1 MPNNKNKN
9 LLKLKNNMMF
19 QLSLTSK
26 ELFHSNF
33 LYWIGT
39 NGNMKEYFRRVVL
52 DLSDGKVDLAKTGY
66 TVYRE
71 FHKLDL
77 CICNN
82 DNKKERFLFVLENK
96 FKSIANKEQLDSYKN
111 KCSLKDGSPY
121 LLLLTLAQE
130 FDEREEIEQENVW
143 NIKDYGQLAGILL
156 KHLPII
162 VPCAEGNF
170 EQEAI
175 RRYADFIRIFSQEV
189 NGNVLNENTTWKSF
203 VHNAELRQVRCEDVW
218 QKIAFHKVAQRLATL
233 IEDEVDFNS
242 GQDHILKDVEDGIMN
257 KYYIGVKYF
266 RTEGLLELKHY
277 FKDGIILA
285 LQQQG
290 IDRMRIGIEVK
301 DRRAFFEDP
310 KYTKKPKGKSNSE
323 WNEKLVQKLSD
334 LGLLKYMPR
343 PDDKHGYHVFEG
355 GKGGYYYSHC
365 VDTDNLEN
373 IEVTLQKMTETI
385 RKICG
390 RKQ

>member
-1 MPNNKNKN
+1 
-9 LLKLKNNMMF
+9 
-19 QLSLTSK
+19 
-26 ELFHSNF
+26 
-33 LYWIGT
+33 
-39 NGNMKEYFRRVVL
+39 
-52 DLSDGKVDLAKTGY
+52 
-66 TVYRE
+66 
-71 FHKLDL
+71 
-77 CICNN
+77 
-82 DNKKERFLFVLENK
+82 
-96 FKSIANKEQLDSYKN
+96 
-111 KCSLKDGSPY
+111 
-121 LLLLTLAQE
+121 
-130 FDEREEIEQENVW
+130 
-143 NIKDYGQLAGILL
+143 
-156 KHLPII
+156 
-162 VPCAEGNF
+162 
-170 EQEAI
+170 
-175 RRYADFIRIFSQEV
+175 
-189 NGNVLNENTTWKSF
+189 
-203 VHNAELRQVRCEDVW
+203 
-218 QKIAFHKVAQRLATL
+218 
-233 IEDEVDFNS
+233 
-242 GQDHILKDVEDGIMN
+242 MN

-301 DRRAFFEDP
+301 DRRVFFEDP
-310 KYTKKPKGKSNSE
+310 KYTKKPKGKNNSE